1 MEVII
6 IWHMGKGRVV
16 IISNFLYDWFMIQT
30 KRPVQNDEQEVEKS
44 IRGILS
50 IPVHITKYL
59 HNTDIL
65 VCWYCSCWCWSA
77 SGSSGSTCVETE
89 AEVVEAV
96 GTPVL
101 TEGICLT
108 PAWEVL
114 DCCST
119 CCLRLPSSCFLFSC
133 SSRTN
138 CRCSRFLL
146 INDTLSLMAFAM
158 VLWSP
163 SQTYP
168 DSTYKIQECIR
179 KQKKTNRKQKRHL

>member
-1 MEVII
+1 MQNNKQLKKPI
-6 IWHMGKGRVV
+6 RR
-16 IISNFLYDWFMIQT
+16 IS
-30 KRPVQNDEQEVEKS
+30 
-44 IRGILS
+44 LS
-50 IPVHITKYL
+50 VHFPRYV

-65 VCWYCSCWCWSA
+65 GCWYCSCWCWSA

-96 GTPVL
+96 GMPVL
-101 TEGICLT
+101 AEGSCLI
-108 PAWEVL
+108 PVWEAF
-114 DCCST
+114 DCST
-119 CCLRLPSSCFLFSC
+119 CCLRLLSSCFFFSC

-146 INDTLSLMAFAM
+146 INDTLSLIALAM

-168 DSTYKIQECIR
+168 DSTYRIKGYI
-179 KQKKTNRKQKRHL
+179 KQ